1 MSELS
6 GLYAIWQRE
15 LKVFF
20 REKSRV
26 VAMVVNPILW
36 LFIFGGGLGSRFSV
50 GDVNYQNFLYPG
62 TIVMAVLFS
71 SIFYG
76 AYIIWDR
83 KLDFLKE
90 VLVAPLSRSTIF
102 FGKVLGGVTD
112 ALLQA
117 SILLLLAPLFGVG
130 IGFNIILVY
139 VFLFILVVGLVGM
152 GLIIGSLM
160 ESPEG
165 FGMITSFL
173 NFPLLFLSGAL
184 YPLDNLPSW
193 LHILTRANPVTYGVD
208 AMRGLML
215 GIGTFDLIVDFAVL
229 SAFAISIVAIGT
241 VAFRR
246 MKV

>member
-20 REKSRV
+20 REKSRLI
-26 VAMVVNPILW
+26 AIIVNPILW
-36 LFIFGGGLGSRFSV
+36 LFIFGGGLSTRFFIE
-50 GDVNYQNFLYPG
+50 DINYQNFLYPG

-90 VLVAPLSRSTIF
+90 VLVAPLNRSTIF

-117 SILLLLAPLFGVG
+117 SVLLLLAPLFGVTL
-130 IGFNIILVY
+130 GFNIVLVY
-139 VFLFILVVGLVGM
+139 VFLFILVTGLVGM
-152 GLIIGSLM
+152 GLIVGSMM

-165 FGMITSFL
+165 FGMITSFM

-184 YPLDNLPSW
+184 YPLDNLPGW
-193 LHILTRANPVTYGVD
+193 LHVLTRLNPVTYGVD
-208 AMRGLML
+208 AIRGLML
-215 GIGTFDLIVDFAVL
+215 GIRTFDLIVDFAVL
-229 SAFAISIVAIGT
+229 SVFAIAIVAIGT